1 MKPLEKFLKKQTSTL
16 TRGGG
21 YADKSRQV
29 SGGVKQQSSVSKILP
44 SFRKESTSED
54 ESSKEDRSPE
64 IDYPDGRWSDLP
76 GDLKSPSLSPE
87 EQYPDVFPETCWSPP
102 PPGTPESI
110 LSYLLDSLTRSTVH
124 RTNKELLL
132 DDFILTHSVFLPTD
146 KFLQALLQ
154 QYPFLSPP
162 LEKHNSKFTS
172 ARQGLQHLRRR
183 GWAEASELH
192 WAARKDLTVYP
203 DMTDSVRNLQQLLE
217 KITTTEV
224 TKGNNPLRRHIKP
237 LFRHFSR
244 VDSCLRPRE
253 AFRGSDEIF
262 CRVYA
267 IDRSYITI
275 RSRLSASVQEIIL
288 AISDKLQYFGEH
300 NHFEEKL
307 TLVAVASS
315 GEKVVF
321 KKNDDCVFTTLGVNT
336 HLFACTKESIDMLV
350 PLPQEIQFPTGN
362 REIHR
367 ITSEELANHLTAFGW
382 ELFKCVHELEFIDYV
397 FRGNC
402 RKRATANL
410 EIVLQRCSEVQ
421 LWVATEILLCD
432 SLTKRVELLKKFIHV
447 AAICKQNQDLLS
459 FISVVMGLDNS
470 AVSRLRHTWEVGN
483 ALFPKDPCRN
493 HKTYRDILSRMK
505 PPVIPFVPL
514 ILKDMTFIHESCKTF
529 QRENVNFEKM
539 HMVADTVRTVRRYRS
554 SLHSSETDSSA
565 TQRHIKAYVR
575 QLQVIDN
582 QNVLFELSYKLEP
595 KDQ

>member
-1 MKPLEKFLKKQTSTL
+1 LFQ
-16 TRGGG
+16 
-21 YADKSRQV
+21 
-29 SGGVKQQSSVSKILP
+29 
-44 SFRKESTSED
+44 
-54 ESSKEDRSPE
+54 
-64 IDYPDGRWSDLP
+64 
-76 GDLKSPSLSPE
+76 
-87 EQYPDVFPETCWSPP
+87 
-102 PPGTPESI
+102 
-110 LSYLLDSLTRSTVH
+110 
-124 RTNKELLL
+124 
-132 DDFILTHSVFLPTD
+132 
-146 KFLQALLQ
+146 
-154 QYPFLSPP
+154 
-162 LEKHNSKFTS
+162 
-172 ARQGLQHLRRR
+172 
-183 GWAEASELH
+183 ELH

-470 AVSRLRHTWEVGN
+470 AVSRLRHTWEKIGMVFET
-483 ALFPKDPCRN
+483 LFRHSSNLLDPCRN